1 MLAYT
6 YFSLSEHK
14 NPCGTLTVAQPAIDG
29 KYVLLT
35 FIPNGP
41 VDDQTKVEWKYRSTR
56 FYIVGSTDIRNS
68 TKYLLSSQN
77 TIFTMDL
84 HCDKEEVDKRKF
96 SATLT
101 TKTDECSSIW
111 IKIDVFDGMLDFIQ
125 VLRYMKF
132 K

>member
-1 MLAYT
+1 MRAYT
-6 YFSLSEHK
+6 YFSLSEQE
-14 NPCGTLTVAQPAIDG
+14 NLCGKLTVAQPAIDG

-41 VDDQTKVEWKYRSTR
+41 VDDQTKVQWKYRSTG
-56 FYIVGSTDIRNS
+56 FFSVGSTDIRNS
-68 TKYLLSSQN
+68 TKYLLSSRN

-84 HCDKEEVDKRKF
+84 YCDKEKVDNREF

-101 TKTDECSSIW
+101 TKTEECSSVW

-125 VLRYMKF
+125 VL
-132 K
+132 